1 MALPDNYDM
10 WEAYDRQCAAWEHK
24 LPICELCGEH
34 IQQWDAVRIRGE
46 WYCDECLR
54 EARRVFEDD

>member
-10 WEAYDRQCAAWEHK
+10 WEAYDRQCAAWEYK

-34 IQQWDAVRIRGE
+34 IQQDKALHIMGLWI
-46 WYCDECLR
+46 CDDCINDNMRWIE
-54 EARRVFEDD
+54 E

>member
-1 MALPDNYDM
+1 M
-10 WEAYDRQCAAWEHK
+10 WEAYDRQCAAWEYK